1 MKPSGIGGQ
10 AVIEGVMMK
19 NKDHYAVAVR
29 KPDNEIVIKED
40 TFNSTSEKHKIW
52 KLPIL
57 RGMLSFAE
65 SMAIGIKTLN
75 FSASF
80 FEEEEAAKESK
91 VDKAFSKVF
100 KDKAEGILAAI
111 TMIIA
116 VILAVGIF
124 IILPTYAAGLL
135 GKSIASDSLVAFI
148 EGIIRIVLFIL
159 YVFAISQLN
168 DIKRVFMYHGA
179 EHKTINCIENG
190 HDLTVENVRG
200 QSREHKRCGTSFL
213 FLVMFVSIIFFM
225 FIRTDITW
233 LRYASRI
240 LLVPVIAGVS
250 YEFIR
255 FAGKNDSILVRIL
268 SKPGMWLQRM
278 TTREPD
284 DDMIEVAIKSVEAVF
299 DWRVFLGKEAET
311 VEDRAEAENNGKKD
325 SREVQPEKRET
336 RQSSNRKTAGNTQGS
351 KTKNTKAGNTQ
362 SKTGLNGKTT
372 KSENTAKSE
381 NTVKGGSTAKSE
393 NTVKGGS
400 TSKGENTVKG
410 GSTAKGENTGK
421 SRNAAK
427 GDNTAKNRNTAKNDN
442 ITKYESDDTVNNTSS
457 KTGNNKNKRTAASSN
472 QSSARN
478 KSARETAAAASTR
491 REPLR
496 AMDLFEEDDEI
507 LKAVDDFVA
516 ITDEEAAEK

>member
-278 TTREPD
+278 TTKEPD

-311 VEDRAEAENNGKKD
+311 AEAEAEAEKNGKKD
-325 SREVQPEKRET
+325 SKEVQTEKRET
-336 RQSSNRKTAGNTQGS
+336 RQSSNRKTAGNTQGN
-351 KTKNTKAGNTQ
+351 KTKNTKLGNTQ
-362 SKTGLNGKTT
+362 SKTGLNGKTA
-372 KSENTAKSE
+372 KSENTA
-381 NTVKGGSTAKSE
+381 
-393 NTVKGGS
+393 
-400 TSKGENTVKG
+400 KGENTVKG
-410 GSTAKGENTGK
+410 GSTAKGENTVKGGSTEKGENTVKRGSTAKGENTGK
-421 SRNAAK
+421 SRNTAK
-427 GDNTAKNRNTAKNDN
+427 SDNTAKSRNTAKSDS
-442 ITKYESDDTVNNTSS
+442 ITKNESDDTVNNTSS

>member
-19 NKDHYAVAVR
+19 NKEHYAVAVR

-311 VEDRAEAENNGKKD
+311 GEIEAEAENNGKKD
-325 SREVQPEKRET
+325 SREVQAEKRET
-336 RQSSNRKTAGNTQGS
+336 RQSSNRKTAGNTQGN
-351 KTKNTKAGNTQ
+351 KTKNTKSGNTQ
-362 SKTGLNGKTT
+362 SKTGLNGKTA
-372 KSENTAKSE
+372 KSGNTA
-381 NTVKGGSTAKSE
+381 
-393 NTVKGGS
+393 
-400 TSKGENTVKG
+400 KGENTVKS

-427 GDNTAKNRNTAKNDN
+427 SDNIAKSRNTAKSDNIAKNRNTAKSDN
-442 ITKYESDDTVNNTSS
+442 ITKSDNAKSDGTVNNTSS

-478 KSARETAAAASTR
+478 KSAREAAASTR
-491 REPLR
+491 REPLK

-507 LKAVDDFVA
+507 LRAVDDFVA
-516 ITDEEAAEK
+516 ITDEEASEK